1 MKTILLSE
9 AGRRAGL
16 RALRGLRL
24 QAVMEMD
31 VASMMT
37 IIPRISSPELTPQ
50 EMAEL
55 DPADLASMSL
65 EVVLFLLPKSAT
77 SAFQPG

>member
-1 MKTILLSE
+1 
-9 AGRRAGL
+9 
-16 RALRGLRL
+16 
-24 QAVMEMD
+24 
-31 VASMMT
+31 
-37 IIPRISSPELTPQ
+37 SPELTPQ

-77 SAFQPG
+77 SAFQPA